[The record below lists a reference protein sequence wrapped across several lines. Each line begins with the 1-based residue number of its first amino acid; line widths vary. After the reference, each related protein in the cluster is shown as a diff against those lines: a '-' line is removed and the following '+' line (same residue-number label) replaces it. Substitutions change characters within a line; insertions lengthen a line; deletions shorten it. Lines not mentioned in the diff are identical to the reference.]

1 MRFAILAPVAIG
13 LLAGSAWAQQQ
24 PAKPPAAPSAFKT
37 LKDKASYGIGVN
49 IGNNFKKLGFDLDLN
64 LLTKG
69 IADAMSGAKPLLD
82 DKELQETMDAFQ
94 QEVSAKQAEKTK
106 KQAEQNKLDGV
117 AFHADNKKKP
127 GVTTL
132 PSGLQYKVIK
142 AGTGKA
148 SPKATDSV
156 TTHYKGTLLDG
167 TVFDSSYDRGEPTSF
182 GVNQVIKGWT
192 EALQLM
198 KVGDKWQLYIPG
210 ELAYGE
216 RGAPGSPIGPN
227 SSLVFEIELLKID
240 AVEPIK

>member
-1 MRFAILAPVAIG
+1 MG
-13 LLAGSAWAQQQ
+13 LLAGSTWAQQQ
-24 PAKPPAAPSAFKT
+24 PQSPAAAPPAFKT
-37 LKDKASYGIGVN
+37 LKEKASYGIGVN

-69 IADAMSGAKPLLD
+69 IADVMSGAKPLLD

-94 QEVSAKQAEKTK
+94 KDTAARVSTKNKQEGA
-106 KQAEQNKLDGV
+106 

-132 PSGLQYKVIK
+132 PSGLQYKVLK
-142 AGTGKA
+142 AGNGK
-148 SPKATDSV
+148 SPKATDTV

-198 KVGDKWQLYIPG
+198 KVGDKWQLFIPG
-210 ELAYGE
+210 DLAYGE
-216 RGAPGSPIGPN
+216 RGFPNSPIGPN
-227 SSLVFEIELLKID
+227 VTLVFELELIKIN
-240 AVEPIK
+240 AAEPIK